1 MNHGRV
7 GQSSSAPKVSMSA
20 SAYWQSLWQ
29 SASALIDELHTASV
43 LPDDTGLQRKLKA
56 LKTTKELANRPTVA
70 VEVVEQ
76 VGLQPLAKCYN
87 SSHPAV
93 RVEAARALAALAVQ
107 SANQVEMGHP
117 DVLPLLMPALLT
129 GENEFKEHAMAVMA
143 QLAIPEEN
151 KLKLVHEGC
160 LTAVIE
166 ECTSSSIALRLHAL
180 KALAHLVEQPL
191 ISVMAAQ
198 RGALKALLRAA
209 RSDNAEV
216 KLGTLRA
223 LVGIANVGDN
233 LSQVVRS
240 GLPIYL
246 LSCTYCQAE
255 MQLNVARCFENFLDQ
270 VFQGTHFLS
279 EEEARMVFETC
290 GLEVNRE
297 RVRESDAMDLDVSL
311 TKHMPVVELL
321 PELVRRAKRLV
332 NCDRASLFLLT
343 EDRTE
348 LTTILAKNS
357 APISVPAD
365 GTSIAGE
372 AVTRGNIINL
382 ARADTHPSFNKEV
395 DRRTGY
401 KTRSM
406 LVMPIRSSQALNSTI
421 VGVVQCINKLGK
433 VDLSANAADS
443 EEALM
448 KMMPTF
454 SADDET
460 ALGELC
466 RQIAPV
472 VENVSLTKHT
482 HAAAP
487 GLTSD
492 WIANVALM
500 SKAPTEE
507 IVRAAQ
513 RLSSLAI

>member
-1 MNHGRV
+1 
-7 GQSSSAPKVSMSA
+7 
-20 SAYWQSLWQ
+20 
-29 SASALIDELHTASV
+29 
-43 LPDDTGLQRKLKA
+43 
-56 LKTTKELANRPTVA
+56 
-70 VEVVEQ
+70 
-76 VGLQPLAKCYN
+76 
-87 SSHPAV
+87 
-93 RVEAARALAALAVQ
+93 
-107 SANQVEMGHP
+107 
-117 DVLPLLMPALLT
+117 
-129 GENEFKEHAMAVMA
+129 
-143 QLAIPEEN
+143 
-151 KLKLVHEGC
+151 
-160 LTAVIE
+160 
-166 ECTSSSIALRLHAL
+166 
-180 KALAHLVEQPL
+180 
-191 ISVMAAQ
+191 
-198 RGALKALLRAA
+198 
-209 RSDNAEV
+209 
-216 KLGTLRA
+216 
-223 LVGIANVGDN
+223 
-233 LSQVVRS
+233 
-240 GLPIYL
+240 
-246 LSCTYCQAE
+246 
-255 MQLNVARCFENFLDQ
+255 
-270 VFQGTHFLS
+270 
-279 EEEARMVFETC
+279 
-290 GLEVNRE
+290 
-297 RVRESDAMDLDVSL
+297 MDLDVSL

-372 AVTRGNIINL
+372 AVTRGNVINL

-406 LVMPIRSSQALNSTI
+406 LVMPIRSSRALSSTI

-448 KMMPTF
+448 KIMPTF

-466 RQIAPV
+466 RQIAPA

-487 GLTSD
+487 GLTGD

-507 IVRAAQ
+507 IVRAARRSSSEATQ
-513 RLSSLAI
+513 ILARITYWSSQPCLGPPPVQNSAAAEGVDACTCTCHVSCANCSQAMLTKTRDMVNADRASLFLVDRKRKELWSKIADNTPEIRVKLGAGIVGAVATMGKTLNVPDAYRDPRFNKKIDMATGYRTRQILCLPIKNQRSQVIGVVQCINKKRGGQVFTRDDEERLSELARRSESLRLRVLP

>member
-1 MNHGRV
+1 
-7 GQSSSAPKVSMSA
+7 
-20 SAYWQSLWQ
+20 
-29 SASALIDELHTASV
+29 
-43 LPDDTGLQRKLKA
+43 
-56 LKTTKELANRPTVA
+56 
-70 VEVVEQ
+70 
-76 VGLQPLAKCYN
+76 
-87 SSHPAV
+87 
-93 RVEAARALAALAVQ
+93 
-107 SANQVEMGHP
+107 
-117 DVLPLLMPALLT
+117 
-129 GENEFKEHAMAVMA
+129 
-143 QLAIPEEN
+143 
-151 KLKLVHEGC
+151 
-160 LTAVIE
+160 
-166 ECTSSSIALRLHAL
+166 
-180 KALAHLVEQPL
+180 
-191 ISVMAAQ
+191 
-198 RGALKALLRAA
+198 
-209 RSDNAEV
+209 
-216 KLGTLRA
+216 
-223 LVGIANVGDN
+223 
-233 LSQVVRS
+233 
-240 GLPIYL
+240 
-246 LSCTYCQAE
+246 
-255 MQLNVARCFENFLDQ
+255 
-270 VFQGTHFLS
+270 
-279 EEEARMVFETC
+279 MVFETC

-406 LVMPIRSSQALNSTI
+406 LVMPIRSSQAVNSTI

-507 IVRAAQ
+507 IVRAPQ
-513 RLSSLAI
+513 RLSSLAT